1 MKAYKGFDR
10 NLKCRGFQYEVGQEY
25 MEEKAE
31 ICKSGF
37 HACENPMDVLKYYNP
52 ANSRFCEVDLQ
63 GNGQKSDDSKIAGK
77 RIKVLEEI
85 GLPELIKAG
94 VEHIKKHVD
103 WNNDAAT
110 NTGYCSAA
118 TNTGN
123 CSVATNT
130 GYYSVAT
137 NTGDRSAATVEG
149 AESIAIAAGMN
160 GEAKG
165 AVGCFLVL
173 AEWTTTDNGRRLKD
187 VKAIRVDGERIK
199 ADTFYTLKDG
209 EFTEKA

>member
-85 GLPELIKAG
+85 GLPDLIKAG

-103 WNNDAAT
+103 WNNDA
-110 NTGYCSAA
+110 
-118 TNTGN
+118 
-123 CSVATNT
+123 
-130 GYYSVAT
+130 AT

-173 AEWTTTDNGRRLKD
+173 AEWTTSDNGRRLKD
-187 VKAIRVDGERIK
+187 VKSVRVDGECVK

-209 EFTEKA
+209 EFIEKA